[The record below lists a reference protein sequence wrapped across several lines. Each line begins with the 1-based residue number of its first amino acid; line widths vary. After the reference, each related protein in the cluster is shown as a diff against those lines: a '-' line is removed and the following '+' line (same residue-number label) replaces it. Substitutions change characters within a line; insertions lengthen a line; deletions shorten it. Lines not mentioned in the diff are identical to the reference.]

1 MSKLNIFRKEWLDI
15 VFENRNKKYGAYAL
29 RSENPRTTTIAL
41 FLGFALFGL
50 AISSPLI
57 IRGLE
62 GRLGDNRMA
71 PVERDIPVVWDAK
84 PIVLPVKE
92 IPESEPIKG
101 ESQAK
106 PIKESP
112 ASAVDMKRHV
122 AYKVTDDPTKI
133 TEEPTKVSDLID
145 ADPGSTTRVGV
156 AGGAIN
162 TGGSIGEGKG
172 NDGAIGGNT
181 EGSSGNEVFDFVQVK
196 AAPVGGFEAFNKMFV
211 SRFRSP
217 EMGSDI
223 KKIQVIVKFIVEKDG
238 SLSDIVILRDPGY
251 GAGKEALRVL
261 QNMPKWKPAIQNNRK
276 VRSQFTLPITIQV
289 Q

>member
-29 RSENPRTTTIAL
+29 RSENPKTTTVAL
-41 FLGFALFGL
+41 FMGFALFGL

-62 GRLGDNRMA
+62 GRLGDNRIVPM
-71 PVERDIPVVWDAK
+71 ERDIPVVWDAK
-84 PIVLPVKE
+84 PITIPVKE
-92 IPESEPIKG
+92 IPEPEPIKD

-106 PIKESP
+106 PIKEAP

-133 TEEPTKVSDLID
+133 TEEPTKASDLVN
-145 ADPGSTTRVGV
+145 ADPGSVARVGV
-156 AGGAIN
+156 DGGAIN
-162 TGGSIGEGKG
+162 TGGSTGEGKG
-172 NDGAIGGNT
+172 NDGAIGGIT

-196 AAPVGGFEAFNKMFV
+196 AAPVGGFEVFNKMFI

-217 EMGSDI
+217 EVGNDI

-238 SLSDIVILRDPGY
+238 SLSDISILRDPGY

-261 QNMPKWKPAIQNNRK
+261 QNMPKWKPAIQNNRQ

>member
-29 RSENPRTTTIAL
+29 RSENPRTTTVAL
-41 FLGFALFGL
+41 FMGFALFGL

-62 GRLGDNRMA
+62 GRLGDNRIVPM
-71 PVERDIPVVWDAK
+71 ERDIPVVWNAK
-84 PIVLPVKE
+84 PIAIPLKE
-92 IPESEPIKG
+92 IREPEPIKD

-106 PIKESP
+106 PIKEAP

-133 TEEPTKVSDLID
+133 TEEPTKAADLID
-145 ADPGSTTRVGV
+145 GEPGAVTRAGVVGGVISTGDPIGSGPGGDGKVGGENV
-156 AGGAIN
+156 GG
-162 TGGSIGEGKG
+162 
-172 NDGAIGGNT
+172 
-181 EGSSGNEVFDFVQVK
+181 SGNEVFDFVQIK
-196 AAPVGGFEAFNKMFV
+196 AAPVGGFEAFNKMFI

-217 EMGSDI
+217 EVGNDI
-223 KKIQVIVKFIVEKDG
+223 RKIQVIVKFIVEKDG
-238 SLSDIVILRDPGY
+238 SLSDISILRDPGY

-261 QNMPKWKPAIQNNRK
+261 QNMPKWKPAIQNNRQ